1 MLSHALKCMI
11 ETCISHLQGGSDA
24 LILAATGDHTD
35 VMKVLIDECGFDTA
49 RRDIV
54 SSSAYNV

>member
-1 MLSHALKCMI
+1 MI